1 MNEHDRQIPTR
12 VALPERHVYIFSRAL
27 SFFKETELGSI
38 VKHLLHFLLL
48 DAELEASL
56 SITSRNQMIPLIL
69 INTALQRQ
77 KIREQFLPFS
87 RHDRFRMKLHAL
99 DFQLAMAQTHDDAVN
114 STRRDL

>member
-1 MNEHDRQIPTR
+1 MNMTAKYRP
-12 VALPERHVYIFSRAL
+12 ALLCPSATYTSSPARSPFSRKRNLGRL
-27 SFFKETELGSI
+27 SNTSSTSSCSTRCLK
-38 VKHLLHFLLL
+38 
-48 DAELEASL
+48 ASL
-56 SITSRNQMIPLIL
+56 SITSLNQMIPLIL

>member
-48 DAELEASL
+48 DAVLESQLINTSL
-56 SITSRNQMIPLIL
+56 NQMIPLIL
-69 INTALQRQ
+69 INTAYSVRKFASSFFPSVVMIDSDETARPRL
-77 KIREQFLPFS
+77 S
-87 RHDRFRMKLHAL
+87 A
-99 DFQLAMAQTHDDAVN
+99 
-114 STRRDL
+114 RDGASP